1 MKAFVT
7 VLAVTALA
15 LGGHPLADS
24 LPQAGTAV
32 GPFDRA
38 TVRFEQNATDGD
50 AEVVF
55 EVRGGAEGL
64 AWLTITAPDGRTV
77 AEFRA
82 PDESTLGVRQFQLE
96 SPEPP
101 DPDVVKAA
109 YPEGV
114 YEFAGGTAA
123 GDTLRSQAT
132 LSHRLPLPATVLGPV
147 DEAEDVRVDGLRVTW
162 RPVDGAVA
170 YLVTVEQEDL
180 ELSVT
185 ARLPRGSETFTVP
198 DGFLQPG
205 LEYQLAIGTVADDG
219 NASFVES
226 TFTTAGRDSRE
237 P

>member
-1 MKAFVT
+1 MKTFVT
-7 VLAVTALA
+7 MLAVAATALGCPMPDA
-15 LGGHPLADS
+15 DGSGGA
-24 LPQAGTAV
+24 AA

-55 EVRGGAEGL
+55 EVRGGADGL

-77 AEFRA
+77 ADFRA
-82 PDESTLGVRQFQLE
+82 PDESTLGVRQLLLE

-101 DPDVVKAA
+101 DPEVVKAA

-114 YEFAGGTAA
+114 YDFAGGSAA
-123 GDTLRSQAT
+123 GDTLRSRAT
-132 LSHRLPLPATVLGPV
+132 LSHRLPSPVTVLEPA
-147 DEAEDVRVDGLRVTW
+147 DEAEDVGTDGLRVRWT
-162 RPVDGAVA
+162 PVDAAEA

-185 ARLPRGSETFTVP
+185 ARLARGSETFVVP
-198 DGFLQPG
+198 EGFLRPG

-219 NASFVES
+219 NTSFVES
-226 TFTTAGRDSRE
+226 TFTTARRD
-237 P
+237 